1 MKKTV
6 FVFGML
12 VLLVLVLF
20 QISKYSILSGNAS
33 IEIII
38 GLIAI
43 IFLIIGIV
51 LNKKSLHITSATS
64 SEINHKK
71 IKQLGITNREYQV
84 LCEIANGHSNQEIA
98 SKLFL
103 SESTIKTHVSSI
115 LLKLEAKRRTQA
127 VQKAKELQII
137 SK

>member
-51 LNKKSLHITSATS
+51 LNKKSLHKTSVTS

-137 SK
+137 GK